1 MMSDSNHMIPL
12 FEQEEIS
19 VRRIIRWVESGLFC
33 FSVITLVMM
42 TSTVVVG
49 QDVVD
54 TAVQVHASDGLYMD
68 RIDIHWNAV
77 DGAAWYEVYR
87 STFLQHMYI
96 PIAMTTDL
104 SVADKQMQASQY
116 YYYKVRAC
124 YETDCGPF
132 SEPDV
137 GSWEI
142 GIPKGAYA
150 TRGRF
155 ADRVHVKWDRVENAT
170 LYYVYRS
177 THPDELDALLYMGRE
192 PSYDDYGALSGKTY
206 FYHVRALTTSTGSAL
221 TNPLPG
227 YRDATLRAM
236 SRFQALTESDS
247 D

>member
-1 MMSDSNHMIPL
+1 VRNTI
-12 FEQEEIS
+12 
-19 VRRIIRWVESGLFC
+19 RRIARGLFC
-33 FSVITLVMM
+33 VSVITLMWM
-42 TSTVVVG
+42 TSIVVVG
-49 QDVVD
+49 QHVSD
-54 TAVQVHASDGLYMD
+54 TTLQVSASDGLYMD
-68 RIDIHWNAV
+68 RVDIHWNAV
-77 DGAAWYEVYR
+77 DGAARYEVYR
-87 STFLQHMYI
+87 STFLHHMYI

-104 SVADKQMQASQY
+104 SVADKQIQASQY

-124 YETDCGPF
+124 QGTDCGPF

-137 GSWEI
+137 GSWKI
-142 GIPKGAYA
+142 DIPQGAYA

-155 ADRVHVKWDRVENAT
+155 ADRVHVKWNRVENAT

-227 YRDATLRAM
+227 YRDATLRAT

-247 D
+247 DQGQDALY